1 MSVMRDETGSAGLAL
16 DGIRVLDL
24 SRVLAGPFCGALL
37 GDMGADVIKIEDTR
51 GGDESRTWPPLRDG
65 EAAAYLD
72 NNRNKRGIALD
83 LKTPEGVEIMRRLV
97 LRADVLVE
105 NFRTGTME
113 SFGLGYETLAEIQPR
128 LVYCS
133 ISAFGRTGPRAD
145 SGGYEAVMQAFSG
158 VMSITGEPGGAPV
171 RCGVSFV
178 DLATGV
184 FGAFGIV
191 NALLRR
197 YVTGR
202 GQRVDASLL
211 ETSVSLLNYHAEG
224 YLLSGVVPQA
234 LGSSHPSIVPYRN
247 FRCRDG
253 RWVFI
258 AGANDRL
265 WQRLAAAIGLD
276 HLVADPR
283 FGTNPDRVRHR
294 AALEAEVE
302 AAIARHDEEAL
313 LALLAQ
319 ADVPAVPVNT
329 IDRVLGDAQC
339 AARDMVERVPHP
351 TLGEVPIVGVPVK
364 FSEMRPR
371 VRTHAPRLGE
381 HTDEV
386 LAEHDYS
393 PARIAELRALR
404 VVV

>member
-1 MSVMRDETGSAGLAL
+1 MSGPLAL
-16 DGIRVLDL
+16 DGIRILDL

-37 GDMGADVIKIEDTR
+37 GDMGADVIKVEDTR
-51 GGDESRTWPPLRDG
+51 GGDEARTWPPLKQG
-65 EAAAYLD
+65 EAAAYLV

-83 LKTPEGVEIMRRLV
+83 LKSREGVEVMRRLIEP
-97 LRADVLVE
+97 ADVLVE

-113 SFGLGYETLAEIQPR
+113 SFGLGYDALAATQPR

-133 ISAFGRTGPRAD
+133 IAAFGRTGPRAE

-158 VMSITGEPGGAPV
+158 VMSITGEPGGAPD
-171 RCGVSFV
+171 RCGVSFL
-178 DLATGV
+178 DLGTGALA
-184 FGAFGIV
+184 AFGIV
-191 NALLRR
+191 NALLQREA
-197 YVTGR
+197 TGR

-211 ETSVSLLNYHAEG
+211 ATAVSLLNYHAEG
-224 YLLSGVVPQA
+224 YLIAGVVPGP

-283 FGTNPDRVRHR
+283 FAGNPDRVKHR

-302 AAIARHDEEAL
+302 AAIARYDADPL
-313 LALLAQ
+313 LTMLAE

-329 IDRVLGDAQC
+329 VDRVLTDAQTT
-339 AARDMVERVPHP
+339 ALDMVERVRHP
-351 TLGEVPIVGVPVK
+351 TLGELPMVGFPLR
-364 FSEMRPR
+364 FSAMPAGVRRPPPMAGR
-371 VRTHAPRLGE
+371 RSGLLQLRGQALMAIR
-381 HTDEV
+381 
-386 LAEHDYS
+386 
-393 PARIAELRALR
+393 PA
-404 VVV
+404 

>member
-1 MSVMRDETGSAGLAL
+1 MRGEAAGAGLAL

-37 GDMGADVIKIEDTR
+37 GDMGADVIKVEDTR
-51 GGDESRTWPPLRDG
+51 GGDESRTWPPQRDG
-65 EAAAYLD
+65 EAAAYIG

-113 SFGLGYETLAEIQPR
+113 SFGLGYESLAAIQPR

-133 ISAFGRTGPRAD
+133 IAAFGRTGPRAD

-171 RCGVSFV
+171 RCGVSFL
-178 DLATGV
+178 DLSTGV
-184 FGAFGIV
+184 FGAFGVV

-197 YVTGR
+197 HVTGR
-202 GQRVDASLL
+202 GQRVDTSLL
-211 ETSVSLLNYHAEG
+211 ETSISLLNYHAEG
-224 YLLSGVVPQA
+224 YLLSGVLPQA

-265 WQRLAAAIGLD
+265 WQRLAGAIGLED
-276 HLVADPR
+276 LARDPR
-283 FGTNPDRVRHR
+283 FLTNPDRVRHR
-294 AALEAEVE
+294 AELEAELQT
-302 AAIARHDEEAL
+302 AIARHDEEPLLSL
-313 LALLAQ
+313 LAA

-329 IDRVLGDAQC
+329 VDRVLGDPQC
-339 AARDMVERVPHP
+339 EALGMIEHVHHP

-364 FSEMRPR
+364 FSEMQPG
-371 VRTHAPRLGE
+371 VRLPAPRLGE

-386 LAEHDYS
+386 LAEHGYS
-393 PARIAELRALR
+393 AAHIAELRAR
-404 VVV
+404 KVVA